1 MREFPISIGYVQS
14 SFPVALKLINKCIQ
28 YECFGL
34 SFVVAPFFLAEVQ
47 VINYIVGRMETDPV
61 DDLVS
66 KDPSRTSA
74 YKFRLSLFN
83 PWY

>member
-28 YECFGL
+28 YECVGL
-34 SFVVAPFFLAEVQ
+34 SFVVAPFFLADVQ
-47 VINYIVGRMETDPV
+47 VIKWLGRMETDPV

-74 YKFRLSLFN
+74 YKFELSLFQ
-83 PWY
+83 P

>member
-34 SFVVAPFFLAEVQ
+34 SLVVAPFFLADGSSTRGGPKGH
-47 VINYIVGRMETDPV
+47 IIIPYLCNL
-61 DDLVS
+61 LVEIML
-66 KDPSRTSA
+66 PYLR
-74 YKFRLSLFN
+74 
-83 PWY
+83 